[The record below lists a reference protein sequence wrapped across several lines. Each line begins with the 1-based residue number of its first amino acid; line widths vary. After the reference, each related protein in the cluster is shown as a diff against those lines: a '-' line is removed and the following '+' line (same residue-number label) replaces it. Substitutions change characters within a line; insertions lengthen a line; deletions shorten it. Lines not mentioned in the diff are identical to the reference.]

1 MKFKYANTY
10 NVWVKKTETNHST
23 DTYCDLSRVFWLRRY
38 NSMYVAG
45 YKLEKWEKWPMILSM
60 IQHFT
65 THTINCVC
73 HSIRSMFKAL
83 GIYSFDSFLIHENSI
98 YGGSAWNVVIFRYS
112 VAKGM
117 IYRGKVLTCIKKHHK
132 MVEICHVTEY
142 VCTSWPRNW
151 INIMRQKPWDNFSIL
166 VRLSMAKQLSWA
178 KDKK

>member
-1 MKFKYANTY
+1 MEGT
-10 NVWVKKTETNHST
+10 KKLKSTSFHQYSWNSEVETTWIS
-23 DTYCDLSRVFWLRRY
+23 
-38 NSMYVAG
+38 
-45 YKLEKWEKWPMILSM
+45 
-60 IQHFT
+60 
-65 THTINCVC
+65 
-73 HSIRSMFKAL
+73 
-83 GIYSFDSFLIHENSI
+83 LISWHHKISYENSI

-166 VRLSMAKQLSWA
+166 VKVVMAKKRCHEQKL
-178 KDKK
+178 KML